1 MILANVDWLSISI
14 TLLLIVFVITCL
26 LMSLLILMQRPKQEG
41 LGAAFGSG
49 MTDQMFGARTTNVLQ
64 RGTVYLASLFFI
76 LTITLAILFA
86 RKNER
91 QYSLTKDEP
100 VVVEEVVE
108 EIPALEEEAPAP
120 SLEDELESSPVNGGE
135 SSESEEGTAAEEPQ
149 PESSDEP
156 STAEDAETPAEDG
169 EAGASVGGE
178 AGASI
183 GGVLTGGVEA
193 PEETS
198 AEAEEETPAE
208 DEDK

>member
-64 RGTVYLASLFFI
+64 RGTVYLASLFFV

-91 QYSLTKDEP
+91 QYSLKKDDP

-108 EIPALEEEAPAP
+108 ETPALEEEAPAP
-120 SLEDELESSPVNGGE
+120 SLEDELESSPVDSSGTTETEE
-135 SSESEEGTAAEEPQ
+135 STKVEEESPVVEEAAETEDAPAVEEAPVDSEEPSGEG
-149 PESSDEP
+149 SD
-156 STAEDAETPAEDG
+156 
-169 EAGASVGGE
+169 
-178 AGASI
+178 
-183 GGVLTGGVEA
+183 L
-193 PEETS
+193 EETGPEIEGAAVEEAS
-198 AEAEEETPAE
+198 ADSTEETPA
-208 DEDK
+208 DGEDK

>member
-64 RGTVYLASLFFI
+64 RGTVYLASLFFV

-91 QYSLTKDEP
+91 QYSLKKDEP
-100 VVVEEVVE
+100 IVVE
-108 EIPALEEEAPAP
+108 EIVEETPALEEDAPAP
-120 SLEDELESSPVNGGE
+120 SLEDELESSPVNSGE
-135 SSESEEGTAAEEPQ
+135 STEAEEAPATEEA
-149 PESSDEP
+149 PTEEAP
-156 STAEDAETPAEDG
+156 TEEEPAE
-169 EAGASVGGE
+169 E
-178 AGASI
+178 
-183 GGVLTGGVEA
+183 
-193 PEETS
+193 
-198 AEAEEETPAE
+198 EAEVEPAEETPAE

>member
-64 RGTVYLASLFFI
+64 RGTVYLASLFFV

-91 QYSLTKDEP
+91 QYSLKKDDP
-100 VVVEEVVE
+100 VVVEEAVE
-108 EIPALEEEAPAP
+108 ETPALEEEAPAP
-120 SLEDELESSPVNGGE
+120 SLEDELESSPVDSSGTTETEE
-135 SSESEEGTAAEEPQ
+135 STKVEEESPVVEEAAETEDAPAVEDAPADSEEPSGEG
-149 PESSDEP
+149 SD
-156 STAEDAETPAEDG
+156 
-169 EAGASVGGE
+169 
-178 AGASI
+178 
-183 GGVLTGGVEA
+183 L
-193 PEETS
+193 EETGTEIEGAAVEEAS
-198 AEAEEETPAE
+198 ADSTEETPA
-208 DEDK
+208 DGEDK